1 MSFSS
6 DVKDELARLEGQSV
20 CCQLSE
26 LAAIVS
32 LGGTISLLG
41 GGRMRLYVESEHA
54 AVARTVFLRLKHIF
68 DAQPELL
75 TLRHARLGGRNT
87 YRLTLSGD
95 EAAFVLEGCGILR
108 QSEQGHMGVRRS
120 IPKEITARKCCKR
133 AFLRGAFMASGSIA
147 NPEREYHAE
156 FVCGDEGF
164 ANAFVRFLHKNGLN
178 AKMVARKGQH
188 VIYLKEADA
197 IMDLLTLMGATR
209 ARMELE
215 NIRIRKELRNQA
227 NRAVNCDSANLKK
240 TVDASDRQAEAI
252 EYIRDHVGLENLPAP
267 LREIAQLR
275 LNYREASL
283 IELGEMLD
291 PPVGKSGVNHRLRR
305 LLTLYQELTGSSA
318 QSPNAG
324 PADS

>member
-6 DVKDELARLEGQSV
+6 DIKDELARLDAQSV

-32 LGGTISLLG
+32 LSGTLSLLG

-54 AVARTVFLRLKHIF
+54 AVARRVFLCFKHVF

-95 EAAFVLEGCGILR
+95 EAEFVLEGCGILR
-108 QSEQGHMGVRRS
+108 QGEWGQLGIRRGIS
-120 IPKEITARKCCKR
+120 KEITARKCCKR
-133 AFLRGAFMASGSIA
+133 AFLRGAFMACGSVT
-147 NPEREYHAE
+147 NPEKEYHVE
-156 FVCGDEGF
+156 FVSSDEGF
-164 ANAFVRFLHKNGLN
+164 ALAFLRFLHKNGLN
-178 AKMVARKGQH
+178 AKMVARKSQH

-197 IMDLLTLMGATR
+197 ILDLLTLMGATR
-209 ARMELE
+209 ARMALE

-227 NRAVNCDSANLKK
+227 NRAVNCDSANLQK

-252 EYIRDHVGLENLPAP
+252 EYIRDHQGLDSLPAS
-267 LREIAQLR
+267 LRDIAQLR

-283 IELGEMLD
+283 AELGEMLD

-305 LLTLYQELTGSSA
+305 LLSLYDELRAAPKTHE
-318 QSPNAG
+318 
-324 PADS
+324 